1 MIDLFIDGVRQK
13 SSQNETRNIIH
24 PANGKVVE
32 VAQEA
37 SPDDVEYAIK
47 AARKAFDQGSWPKT
61 TNAHRS
67 LVLNKVAEILQRDKA
82 LFAKA
87 ESKDTG

>member
-13 SSQNETRNIIH
+13 SSQNETRNVIH

-37 SPDDVEYAIK
+37 SPVDVEYAIK
-47 AARKAFDQGSWPKT
+47 AARKAFDQGPVSKAKRADLIAISTSP
-61 TNAHRS
+61 
-67 LVLNKVAEILQRDKA
+67 LVA
-82 LFAKA
+82 
-87 ESKDTG
+87 S

>member
-37 SPDDVEYAIK
+37 SPVVQCDLLRLFRAVVLGK
-47 AARKAFDQGSWPKT
+47 APT
-61 TNAHRS
+61 RS
-67 LVLNKVAEILQRDKA
+67 SPRTLSPGLPVFK
-82 LFAKA
+82 FW
-87 ESKDTG
+87 